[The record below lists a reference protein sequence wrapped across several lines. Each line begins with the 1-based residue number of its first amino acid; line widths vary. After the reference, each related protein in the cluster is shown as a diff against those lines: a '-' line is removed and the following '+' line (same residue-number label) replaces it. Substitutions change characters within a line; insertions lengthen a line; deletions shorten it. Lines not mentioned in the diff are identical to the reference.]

1 MIVLGGLL
9 VLAGIVVAVVFG
21 GDAGGWLLP
30 VGMITAG
37 LGMAVAGLVARIR
50 RRIPLL
56 AAVRAHRA
64 SPVRSP
70 VARLR
75 ALPGM
80 LRATARGRNPA
91 LPRYQLALWAAAL
104 VYLVSPIDFIPD
116 LVPLLG
122 IGDDI
127 GVGTWLLTSLYA
139 ESGNYVAVRE
149 QQPEPGARG
158 SA

>member
-1 MIVLGGLL
+1 MIVFGGLL
-9 VLAGIVVAVVFG
+9 VAAGIVVAVVLG

-30 VGMITAG
+30 VGLIAAG
-37 LGMAVAGLVARIR
+37 IGMGIAGVVARIR

-64 SPVRSP
+64 APVRSP
-70 VARLR
+70 KAQLR

-80 LRATARGRNPA
+80 LRATARGQNPA
-91 LPRYQLALWAAAL
+91 LPRYQLALWALAL

-116 LVPLLG
+116 FLPLLG

-139 ESGNYVAVRE
+139 ESGNYVAANE
-149 QQPEPGARG
+149 PEPEPGSQR
-158 SA
+158 

>member
-9 VLAGIVVAVVFG
+9 VVAGIVVAVVL
-21 GDAGGWLLP
+21 GDGAGGWLLP
-30 VGMITAG
+30 VGLISAG
-37 LGMAVAGLVARIR
+37 LGMALAGLVARIHR
-50 RRIPLL
+50 RVPLV

-64 SPVRSP
+64 APVRSP
-70 VARLR
+70 LARLR

-91 LPRYQLALWAAAL
+91 LPRYQLGLWGLAV
-104 VYLVSPIDFIPD
+104 VYLLSPIDFIPD
-116 LVPLLG
+116 FLPFLG

-139 ESGNYVAVRE
+139 ESGNYLGAADE
-149 QQPEPGARG
+149 PEPG
-158 SA
+158 SQH

>member
-1 MIVLGGLL
+1 VIVLGGLL
-9 VLAGIVVAVVFG
+9 VVAGIVVAVVLG
-21 GDAGGWLLP
+21 GDTGGWLLP
-30 VGMITAG
+30 VGLIAAG
-37 LGMAVAGLVARIR
+37 LGMAIAGLVARIR

-75 ALPGM
+75 ALPAM
-80 LRATARGRNPA
+80 LRATARGRNPV
-91 LPRYQLALWAAAL
+91 LPRYQLALWVVAL
-104 VYLVSPIDFIPD
+104 IYLVSPIDFIPD
-116 LVPLLG
+116 FLPLLG

-139 ESGNYVAVRE
+139 ESGNFVAASE
-149 QQPEPGARG
+149 QSELDER
-158 SA
+158 S